1 MERGRVNVGG
11 MNILKNK
18 HLLVASLVA
27 PLLAILAYFSID
39 YFVGE
44 SPQAAVEGQSY
55 PLVENPN
62 CRYDSGFCGLKN
74 NDFELDMSY
83 ERLKADR
90 LALNLES
97 AFPLE
102 GVMLAVVKGGDDTI
116 PPMPMA
122 AVDSEGLKWTIEL
135 SVPEPET
142 DRIRLVASA
151 GASIYFGDVSTRFTL
166 ADRLSD

>member
-1 MERGRVNVGG
+1 

-18 HLLVASLVA
+18 HILVASLVA

-55 PLVENPN
+55 PLVEKPN

-83 ERLKADR
+83 VRLGANR
-90 LALNLES
+90 LALNLKS

-102 GVMLAVVKGGDDTI
+102 GVMVAVVKSENDKNS
-116 PPMPMA
+116 PMPMG
-122 AVDSEGLKWTIEL
+122 AVGSEGLKWTIEI
-135 SVPEPET
+135 SVTEPET

-151 GASIYFGDVSTRFTL
+151 DASIYFGDVSTRFTL
-166 ADRLSD
+166 ADRASD